1 MKYLCGNSY
10 TVNKNPKHINML
22 RVYFTENVFSHP
34 DFTVGSGIPI
44 RSPDQPLSRVMD
56 YTIGRDFHPAT
67 KTSIFFYQDD
77 ISILCRSYY
86 NSFSERCLS
95 IIDIFFTITTLLPD
109 ISCSTLCAGLS

>member
-44 RSPDQPLSRVMD
+44 KV
-56 YTIGRDFHPAT
+56 TG
-67 KTSIFFYQDD
+67 
-77 ISILCRSYY
+77 
-86 NSFSERCLS
+86 
-95 IIDIFFTITTLLPD
+95 
-109 ISCSTLCAGLS
+109 STALAGHGLYHR